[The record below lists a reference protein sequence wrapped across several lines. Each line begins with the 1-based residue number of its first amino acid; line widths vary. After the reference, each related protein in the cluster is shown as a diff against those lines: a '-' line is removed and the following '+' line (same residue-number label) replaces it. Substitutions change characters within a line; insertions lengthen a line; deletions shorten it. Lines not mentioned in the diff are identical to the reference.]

1 MQETVCTIFLFGGTE
16 MELKIEYLPIKALKP
31 YEKNP
36 RHNDGAIDYVAKSIE
51 QYGFKVPIIVEKDGT
66 IIAGHTRYEASKRLG
81 LETVPCVIAG
91 DLTDEQA
98 KAFRIA
104 DNKVSDYSIWDNKLL
119 LEELEDIGEDLF
131 TGFDFGDIFDFD
143 VLDEQDN
150 SVVDSNENG
159 VTYEC
164 VIRSSDK
171 SKIEKI
177 QKIWEEM
184 SSDE

>member
-1 MQETVCTIFLFGGTE
+1 

-36 RHNDGAIDYVAKSIE
+36 RHNENGVDYVAKSIQE
-51 QYGFKVPIIVEKDGT
+51 YGFKVPIIIEKNGT
-66 IIAGHTRYEASKRLG
+66 IIAGHTRYEASKKLG
-81 LETVPCVIAG
+81 IEKVPCVIAD
-91 DLTDEQA
+91 DLNEEQA

-104 DNKVSDYSIWDNKLL
+104 DNKVSDFSIWDNKLL
-119 LEELEDIGEDLF
+119 LEELADIGDDFF
-131 TGFDFGDIFDFD
+131 TGFDFGDIMNFD
-143 VLDEQDN
+143 VLDEEDN
-150 SVVDSNENG
+150 SVIEENEYG

-177 QKIWEEM
+177 KKIWEEM
-184 SSDE
+184 KDDE

>member
-1 MQETVCTIFLFGGTE
+1 MTALLIMLQKVLRNTD
-16 MELKIEYLPIKALKP
+16 LKFRLQCK
-31 YEKNP
+31 KN
-36 RHNDGAIDYVAKSIE
+36 
-51 QYGFKVPIIVEKDGT
+51 GT
-66 IIAGHTRYEASKRLG
+66 IIAGHTRYEASKKLG
-81 LETVPCVIAG
+81 IEEVPCIIAD
-91 DLTDEQA
+91 DLREEQA

-119 LEELEDIGEDLF
+119 LEELETIGDDLF
-131 TGFDFGDIFDFD
+131 TGFDFGDILDFD

-150 SVVDSNENG
+150 SVVDENESG

-177 QKIWEEM
+177 KKIWEKM
-184 SSDE
+184 KDDE

>member
-1 MQETVCTIFLFGGTE
+1 
-16 MELKIEYLPIKALKP
+16 MELKIEYLPIKDLKP

-51 QYGFKVPIIVEKDGT
+51 EYGFKVPIIVQKNGT
-66 IIAGHTRYEASKRLG
+66 IIAGHTRYEASKKLG
-81 LETVPCVIAG
+81 IEEVPCIIAD
-91 DLTDEQA
+91 DLSEEQA

-119 LEELEDIGEDLF
+119 LEELETIGDDLF
-131 TGFDFGDIFDFD
+131 TGFDFGDILDFD

-150 SVVDSNENG
+150 SVVDENESG

-164 VIRSSDK
+164 VIRSNDK

-184 SSDE
+184 KDDE

>member
-1 MQETVCTIFLFGGTE
+1 

-51 QYGFKVPIIVEKDGT
+51 EYGFKVPIIVQKNGT
-66 IIAGHTRYEASKRLG
+66 IIAGHTRYEASKKLG
-81 LETVPCVIAG
+81 IEAVPCIIAD
-91 DLTDEQA
+91 DLSEEQA

-119 LEELEDIGEDLF
+119 LEELETIGDDLF
-131 TGFDFGDIFDFD
+131 TGFDFGDILDFD

-150 SVVDSNENG
+150 SVVDENESG

-184 SSDE
+184 KDDE